1 MNTQEETAMIR
12 HVRWA
17 LQCAADAGTVLQEAQ
32 AQPARIAASKKE
44 EALALAQ
51 NGKAEMDAA
60 ARIFDARID
69 SEPDIVLMELGR
81 QYQKLMRVLTA
92 YLQADNDFEAVTLQI
107 AALQNAAKGK
117 YRPDASN
124 P

>member
-1 MNTQEETAMIR
+1 MIR

-17 LQCAADAGTVLQEAQ
+17 LQCAADASTVLQEAQ
-32 AQPARIAASKKE
+32 AQPACIAASKKE

-51 NGKAEMDAA
+51 NGKTEMDAA

-92 YLQADNDFEAVTLQI
+92 YLQAEIDFEAVTLQI

-117 YRPDASN
+117 YRSDAAN